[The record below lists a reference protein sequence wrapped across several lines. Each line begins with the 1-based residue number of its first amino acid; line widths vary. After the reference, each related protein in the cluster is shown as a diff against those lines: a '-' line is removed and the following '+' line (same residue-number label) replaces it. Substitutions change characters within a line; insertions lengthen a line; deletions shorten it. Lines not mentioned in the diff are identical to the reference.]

1 MSELFTLF
9 TAKVKQMRHA
19 QGESKVLMAKAI
31 KDGEKFPAAY
41 SALKEERKLED
52 EVDIM
57 IQDIEQEF
65 STTQHEAIQS

>member
-19 QGESKVLMAKAI
+19 QGKSKELMAMSV
-31 KDGEKFPAAY
+31 KDGWRFAAAY
-41 SALKEERKLED
+41 SALKEERQLED

-57 IQDIEQEF
+57 IQEIEHEF
-65 STTQHEAIQS
+65 STTQTEATQS